1 MVKVENLA
9 RARDAQPPTS
19 SRTLLI
25 KSVIKRNYLEWEG
38 RERMCIG
45 RKYRSGYESRRGRVE
60 RVDSAVEFG

>member
-19 SRTLLI
+19 SRTPLI

-45 RKYRSGYESRRGRVE
+45 IVLDTNRGEGGLREWIQRSNL
-60 RVDSAVEFG
+60 VD